1 MASGDYLFSTHN
13 LADDIEH
20 RRKKMR
26 EEIGNLTSSELEAKE
41 DSMWLDHFEQ
51 EYRFEVPQIQHD
63 KIQSERREV
72 DVDVS
77 GDPNRNLFGDP
88 GPILVRGS
96 EVTYFVPY
104 EGDGQIFWG
113 RPSTRNVNPPRGS
126 VEPGELHLRYVRNDQ
141 NGIAAKADFDRDFQ
155 EIQKHLAWAEETVK
169 DFNHSIRADAL
180 NLLGERRIQLSK
192 YKEMDA
198 ALGYPLRHRSNI
210 AEIYAPPVERPK
222 VLPAGRAATVRASA
236 SASERPSEPFL
247 EMDTYERILGLLSQ
261 MATVIE
267 RSPQAFSKMGEED
280 IRFVLLVP
288 LNTHYEG
295 KASAEPFNF
304 EGKTDI
310 LIRADG
316 KNIFIAECKFWR
328 GPESPNDALDQLLGY
343 ASWRDT
349 KTALLVFN
357 RQKNFTQVLARIPET
372 VKSHPNFKRQ
382 EPYKSET
389 GFRFVLHH
397 RDDKSRELIVT
408 VLAFE
413 VPA

>member
-13 LADDIEH
+13 LADEIEY
-20 RRKKMR
+20 RKKKMR
-26 EEIGNLTSSELEAKE
+26 EEIGNLTSSDLETKK
-41 DSMWLDHFEQ
+41 DSTWLDYFEK
-51 EYRFEVPQIQHD
+51 EYRFDVPRIQYD

-77 GDPNRNLFGDP
+77 GDPNRNLFQDP

-96 EVTYFVPY
+96 EVIYFVPY

-113 RPSTRNVNPPRGS
+113 RPSTRNMNPPRGS
-126 VEPGELHLRYVRNDQ
+126 VEPGELRLRYVRADQ
-141 NGIAAKADFDRDFQ
+141 NGIAAKADFDRDLQ
-155 EIQKHLAWAEETVK
+155 EIQKHLGWAGETVK
-169 DFNHSIRADAL
+169 NFNHSIRADAL

-198 ALGYPLRHRSNI
+198 TLGYPLRQRSDI
-210 AEIYAPPVERPK
+210 PEIYAPSVVRSK
-222 VLPAGRAATVRASA
+222 VLPAGRAATVPASA
-236 SASERPSEPFL
+236 ATSERPSEPFL
-247 EMDTYERILGLLSQ
+247 EMDTYEHILGLLSQ

-295 KASAEPFNF
+295 QASAEAFNF

-328 GPESPNDALDQLLGY
+328 GPESLSDALDQLLGY

-357 RQKNFTQVLARIPET
+357 RQKNFTQVLERIPDT
-372 VKSHPNFKRQ
+372 VKAHPNFKRQ